1 VSEKELEK
9 TKKEVKELYETS
21 KEELNKLNLKEK
33 SDKFNK
39 KLDDLYQ
46 ETRFKKLEN
55 KSLDKFQLENIINDY
70 KTNIYRL

>member
-21 KEELNKLNLKEK
+21 KEKLNKLNLKEK